1 MKASSCFL
9 PWCPE
14 GCLYF
19 AKKCSVTNVKP
30 VDKLLFICCQCDAK
44 SIVSLRESWLGPSAV
59 QISVDTQ
66 ILLGKAIKGKNLFL
80 LLFGSKL
87 KFHEDRKING
97 DQTTLQKL

>member
-19 AKKCSVTNVKP
+19 AKKRSVTNVKP

-44 SIVSLRESWLGPSAV
+44 SIVSLRESWLGPSGCLNLCRHT
-59 QISVDTQ
+59 DTS
-66 ILLGKAIKGKNLFL
+66 GKAIKGKNLFL
-80 LLFGSKL
+80 LLFGS
-87 KFHEDRKING
+87 
-97 DQTTLQKL
+97 